1 MCVCV
6 TNSDFAFHRY
16 FLVYPTPGYGN
27 CFSFNKKDN
36 AMDNDAGDRVSSLPS
51 ARFGLSLVLNI
62 DPSAYMING
71 GTKQV

>member
-1 MCVCV
+1 MYKI
-6 TNSDFAFHRY
+6 NSVIAFQRY
-16 FLVYPTPGYGN
+16 FAVYPTPGYGN

-36 AMDNDAGDRVSSLPS
+36 PIDPDAGDRVSSLPS

-62 DPSAYMING
+62 DPSVYMING